1 MKYPKIEV
9 ARIETA
15 SAYGMKT
22 PNDAS
27 KKCMADTVRRLAKQ
41 RPQIVVVNYKTAP
54 GDTFARKSR
63 AITSALEIVKRAKLN
78 AKVVI
83 LENAAPYIVDFVIR
97 RMGEN

>member
-54 GDTFARKSR
+54 GDTRPYPCAGDRQ
-63 AITSALEIVKRAKLN
+63 TGEDKR
-78 AKVVI
+78 
-83 LENAAPYIVDFVIR
+83 EGRDT
-97 RMGEN
+97 